1 MNSRNWKPETQAVH
15 CGWTPKNGEPCQLP
29 IIQSTAYKYSDA
41 QSVADIF
48 DLKADGFFYSR
59 LANPTVAAF
68 ETKIA
73 EMEGGVAAVGV
84 TSGQTANMLAIMN
97 VCPAGGHVLASAAL
111 YGGTVTLFTMTLKR
125 MGVEVTMVPHD
136 ATADEIVA
144 AARPNTRALFAETLT
159 NPSVC
164 VLNFEA
170 YSEAAKRLGV
180 PLIVDNTFATPYLCR
195 PFDFGADIVT
205 HSATKYLD
213 GHQTSIGGVIVE
225 KGDFNWSNGNFP
237 EFTEPDVS
245 YHGLVYTK
253 DFPAA
258 PFSTKLRV
266 QWVRDT
272 GAILPP
278 LNAFLINLG
287 MQTLHLRMDR
297 HSSNALEMAK
307 FLQAHPKVAWVN
319 YPGLEDS
326 PEHERCRKYL
336 KAASGVLC
344 FGAVGGKE
352 ASVRAID
359 SLKLAS
365 IVVHVADVRTMVL
378 HPASM
383 THRQLSDEQLAAAG
397 VPPDLIRLSVGI
409 EDIGDIK
416 ADFEQALAK
425 I

>member
-1 MNSRNWKPETQAVH
+1 MNSKNWKPETQAVH

-29 IIQSTAYKYSDA
+29 IFQSTAYKYNDA
-41 QSVADIF
+41 QSVADLF

-59 LANPTVAAF
+59 LANPTVAAL

-73 EMEGGVAAVGV
+73 AMEGGVAAVGV

-97 VCPAGGHVLASAAL
+97 VCPSGGHVLASAAL

-245 YHGLVYTK
+245 YHGLIYTK

-278 LNAFLINLG
+278 MNAFLISLG

-307 FLQAHPKVAWVN
+307 FLKAHPKVAWVN

-326 PEHERCRKYL
+326 PEHERCKKYL
-336 KAASGVLC
+336 RAASGVLC

-359 SLKLAS
+359 SLKRAS

-409 EDIGDIK
+409 ENIDDIK

>member
-1 MNSRNWKPETQAVH
+1 MK
-15 CGWTPKNGEPCQLP
+15 K
-29 IIQSTAYKYSDA
+29 II
-41 QSVADIF
+41 
-48 DLKADGFFYSR
+48 
-59 LANPTVAAF
+59 AALF
-68 ETKIA
+68 
-73 EMEGGVAAVGV
+73 MAAVLAITATGCMGA
-84 TSGQTANMLAIMN
+84 SNTANDKATGDEAKSHRAEDYTNDLEGLCNYFASFGYINPQAPSTIM
-97 VCPAGGHVLASAAL
+97 SMDAAL
-111 YGGTVTLFTMTLKR
+111 IGA
-125 MGVEVTMVPHD
+125 VEGNRYVGYKNEQSDYTYLTIELYQYD
-136 ATADEIVA
+136 TSKENATADEIVA

-266 QWVRDT
+266 QWVRDS

-278 LNAFLINLG
+278 MNAFLINLG

-297 HSSNALEMAK
+297 HSENALEMAK
-307 FLQAHPKVAWVN
+307 FLKAHPKVAWVN

-326 PEHERCRKYL
+326 PEHERCKKYL
-336 KAASGVLC
+336 RAASGVLC

-409 EDIGDIK
+409 ENIDDIK

>member
-1 MNSRNWKPETQAVH
+1 MNSKNWKPETQAIH

-29 IIQSTAYKYSDA
+29 IFQSTAYKYNDA
-41 QSVADIF
+41 QSVADLF
-48 DLKADGFFYSR
+48 DLKADGFFYTR
-59 LANPTVAAF
+59 LANPTVAAL

-73 EMEGGVAAVGV
+73 AMEGGVAAVGV

-97 VCPAGGHVLASAAL
+97 VCPSGGHVLASAAL

-164 VLNFEA
+164 VLDFAA

-195 PFDFGADIVT
+195 PFDYGADIVT

-213 GHQTSIGGVIVE
+213 GHQTSIGGIIVE

-245 YHGLVYTK
+245 YHGLIYTK

-266 QWVRDT
+266 QWVRDS

-278 LNAFLINLG
+278 MNAFLINLG

-297 HSSNALEMAK
+297 HSENALEMAK
-307 FLQAHPKVAWVN
+307 FLKAHPKVAWVN

-326 PEHERCRKYL
+326 PEHERCKKYL

-359 SLKLAS
+359 SLKLTS

-409 EDIGDIK
+409 ENIDDIK

>member
-1 MNSRNWKPETQAVH
+1 MNDKNWKPETQAVH
-15 CGWTPKNGEPCQLP
+15 CGWTPKNGDPCQLP
-29 IIQSTAYKYSDA
+29 IFQSTAYKYSDA
-41 QSVADIF
+41 QSVADLF
-48 DLKADGFFYSR
+48 DLKSDGFFYSR
-59 LANPTVAAF
+59 LANPTVAAL

-73 EMEGGVAAVGV
+73 EMEGGVAAVAV
-84 TSGQTANMLAIMN
+84 TAGQTANMLAIMN
-97 VCPAGGHVLASAAL
+97 VCPCGGHVLASAAL

-125 MGVEVTMVPHD
+125 MGVDVTMVPHD

-213 GHQTSIGGVIVE
+213 GHQTSIGGIIVE

-266 QWVRDT
+266 QWVRDS

-278 LNAFLINLG
+278 MNAFLINLG

-297 HSSNALEMAK
+297 HSENALEMAK
-307 FLQAHPKVAWVN
+307 FLKAHPKVAWVN

-326 PEHERCRKYL
+326 PEHERCKKYL
-336 KAASGVLC
+336 RAASGVLC

-352 ASVRAID
+352 GSVRAID

-409 EDIGDIK
+409 ENIDDIK